1 MADQALFAYQVALP
15 DGTTTVRT
23 GGADR
28 PPTHGELADYAANQ
42 GERYLGPVEMS
53 PAIPTGS
60 APTEAPP
67 TPPPAAPA
75 VPPTPAAAP
84 VASPDTFGQQL
95 SRTFLPVR
103 SFASQVPS
111 MVGGFG
117 LGTLGA
123 AAGAATGPFAP
134 IAVPLLAMGGAA
146 LGSGGLEYLQ
156 AKAEQEGGVAPSEA
170 GTPGE
175 RATRA
180 GVRGLAGEGVAQGLG
195 LVAQGVKA
203 AAGPTLRATE
213 ALAPTLTRELPPEGI
228 AATTRVGQLIRD
240 PAQLAAAELTP
251 QGQQTVLSAWWQH
264 HAPAGADA
272 VVNAWDALGEAGQ
285 GVLAGPQR
293 DAMST
298 MVNAMRGGKPLM
310 QTTMGDVLQ
319 SGGPAAALWHYGVL
333 PKEVAVPLG
342 FATKYARE
350 NAPRLL
356 TRPTVFDW
364 ASQLPQISRVASPWA
379 SLATSAGGQV
389 AAREALP
396 AYTPETPL
404 P

>member
-15 DGTTTVRT
+15 DGSTTIRT

-28 PPTHGELADYAANQ
+28 PPTHGELADFAANQ

-60 APTEAPP
+60 APAEAPP
-67 TPPPAAPA
+67 APPPAAPA

-84 VASPDTFGQQL
+84 VASPETFGQTL
-95 SRTFLPVR
+95 SRTLLPAR
-103 SFASQVPS
+103 SLVSQVPS

-175 RATRA
+175 RGVRA
-180 GVRGLAGEGVAQGLG
+180 GVRGLAGEGITQGLSLG
-195 LVAQGVKA
+195 AQAVKA
-203 AAGPTLRATE
+203 AAGPTLRAAE
-213 ALAPTLTRELPPEGI
+213 SLGPTLTRELPAEAT

-240 PAQLAAAELTP
+240 PAALAGAELTP
-251 QGQQTVLSAWWQH
+251 KGQQTVLSAWWQH
-264 HAPAGADA
+264 HAAEGADA
-272 VVNAWDALGEAGQ
+272 VGKAWDALGEAGQ

-298 MVNAMRGGKPLM
+298 LVSSVRPGSPLLKM
-310 QTTMGDVLQ
+310 SLGDVLS
-319 SGGPAAALWHYGVL
+319 SGGIPTALWHYGGL
-333 PKEVAVPLG
+333 PKEAAIGLG
-342 FATKYARE
+342 LATKAAQEY
-350 NAPRLL
+350 APRALIYPSVL
-356 TRPTVFDW
+356 NW
-364 ASQLPQISRVASPWA
+364 ASQLPQISRVASPWVSA
-379 SLATSAGGQV
+379 ATRAGGQV

-396 AYTPETPL
+396 
-404 P
+404 